1 MKVAVAVSGIKS
13 WVAICKM
20 PCLLLVLSVA
30 VSGASVFI
38 VHCHIK
44 RCLADKVNISVTGC
58 SDVF

>member
-1 MKVAVAVSGIKS
+1 
-13 WVAICKM
+13 M